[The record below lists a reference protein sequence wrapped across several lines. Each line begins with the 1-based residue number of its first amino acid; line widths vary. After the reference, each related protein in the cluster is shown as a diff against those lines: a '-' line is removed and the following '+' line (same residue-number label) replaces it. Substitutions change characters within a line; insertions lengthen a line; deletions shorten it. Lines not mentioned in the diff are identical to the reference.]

1 MKNNRFKKS
10 IDFEESSV
18 RLIELYK
25 QEKEKIYKTK
35 IAYSYI
41 INELI
46 NKFIFMNRDVKL
58 ALLNTCKEE
67 LEKLNKEVIDIN
79 SYSGIKKDEIKKQYI
94 ELINFFADEEVLEV
108 GDLRKIEIVNGYV
121 QFPKEWIV
129 LNEGM
134 AVRSKYVGVIEATIS
149 TELVYRFIYFYN
161 KPIDYMKNTE
171 REELEEDCFKEIEE
185 KKIEKFEHYK
195 IPDYDKDNIYYP
207 FGAVVIRNN

>member
-1 MKNNRFKKS
+1 M
-10 IDFEESSV
+10 V
-18 RLIELYK
+18 
-25 QEKEKIYKTK
+25 
-35 IAYSYI
+35 
-41 INELI
+41 
-46 NKFIFMNRDVKL
+46 
-58 ALLNTCKEE
+58 
-67 LEKLNKEVIDIN
+67 
-79 SYSGIKKDEIKKQYI
+79 
-94 ELINFFADEEVLEV
+94 
-108 GDLRKIEIVNGYV
+108 RKIEMVNGHV

-171 REELEEDCFKEIEE
+171 REELEEDCFKEIQE

>member
-1 MKNNRFKKS
+1 MKNNRFKRS

-18 RLIELYK
+18 RLIELYR
-25 QEKEKIYKTK
+25 QEKKIYKTK

-46 NKFIFMNRDVKL
+46 NKFIFMNRDIKL

-94 ELINFFADEEVLEV
+94 ELIKFFTDEERLAA
-108 GDLRKIEIVNGYV
+108 GDIRKIEMVNGHV

-134 AVRSKYVGVIEATIS
+134 AVD
-149 TELVYRFIYFYN
+149 LN
-161 KPIDYMKNTE
+161 M
-171 REELEEDCFKEIEE
+171 LE
-185 KKIEKFEHYK
+185 
-195 IPDYDKDNIYYP
+195 N
-207 FGAVVIRNN
+207 